1 MNATIELIK
10 AKQNAVRAEEDL
22 KKAKQ
27 RADQQAR
34 IRVFAPI
41 KQLIE
46 EAADLPAKEKS
57 EWPTISIRPRDPN
70 LVGAWVRRELL
81 TSVEIMG
88 RYSGRL
94 CVSSH
99 EDGSF
104 DLDYGFGHKDNRK
117 NATLEDAKNALID
130 RLAMLAAFP
139 HRRHGQNQGEE
150 GK

>member
-27 RADQQAR
+27 RADQEAR

-46 EAADLPAKEKS
+46 EVADLPAKEKS
-57 EWPTISIRPRDPN
+57 EWPIISIRPKDPY
-70 LVGAWVRRELL
+70 LVGAWIHRDAII
-81 TSVEIMG
+81 SVEIMA
-88 RYSGRL
+88 RYSGKLR
-94 CVSSH
+94 VSSH

-104 DLDYGFGHKDNRK
+104 DLDYGYSCRDNRK
-117 NATLEDAKNALID
+117 NVTLEDAKNALIE
-130 RLAMLAAFP
+130 RLAMLA
-139 HRRHGQNQGEE
+139 
-150 GK
+150 K